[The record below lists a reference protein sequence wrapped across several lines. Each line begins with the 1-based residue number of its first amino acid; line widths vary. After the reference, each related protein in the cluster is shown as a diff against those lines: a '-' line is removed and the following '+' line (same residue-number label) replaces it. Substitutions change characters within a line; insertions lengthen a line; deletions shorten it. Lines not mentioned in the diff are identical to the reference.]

1 MAHRV
6 DGSMQVT
13 GRLTAQFLD
22 VPAETITNAMVSSSA
37 GIEAEK
43 LEHQHQVTYGQPNT
57 ASADETRVLHV
68 VRGAIGEA
76 LAFVA
81 GSIAKAVGDAVC
93 TLDLK
98 KNGSS
103 ILSSV
108 ITLDSANTNRVA
120 EAGTILSSSLV
131 AGDVLEVVI
140 DGTIG
145 TGTLPTGVFCSLTLR
160 EAAD

>member
-1 MAHRV
+1 MAHRIE
-6 DGSMQVT
+6 GSMQVT
-13 GRLTAQFLD
+13 GRLTPQFLD

-37 GIEAEK
+37 AITAAK
-43 LEHQHQVTYGQPNT
+43 LQHQHQVCHGQPNT
-57 ASADETRVLHV
+57 AAADETRVLHV

-76 LAFVA
+76 LSFVA
-81 GSIAKAVGDAVC
+81 GSIAKAIDNAIC
-93 TLDLK
+93 TVDLK
-98 KNGSS
+98 KNGAS

-108 ITLDSANTNRVA
+108 ITLDSANTNR
-120 EAGTILSSSLV
+120 V